1 MDRETKIQIRESV
14 IVLVTT
20 VIVLVI
26 FAFCVHIPF
35 AMEQKEVE
43 RTIPENS
50 EYITHGI
57 YKTTD
62 GEYVTL
68 IETSDGNELAYVT
81 EKEFLTMLKYD
92 VDYQSAKEIAKII
105 Q

>member
-1 MDRETKIQIRESV
+1 MDRETKIQIRET
-14 IVLVTT
+14 IIILVTT
-20 VIVLVI
+20 VVVLAV
-26 FAFCVHIPF
+26 FAFCVSLPF
-35 AMEQKEVE
+35 VMEQKEVA

-57 YKTTD
+57 YKTVD

-68 IETSDGNELAYVT
+68 VKTDDGNELAYVT
-81 EKEFLTMLKYD
+81 EEEFLTMLKYD

-105 Q
+105 Y